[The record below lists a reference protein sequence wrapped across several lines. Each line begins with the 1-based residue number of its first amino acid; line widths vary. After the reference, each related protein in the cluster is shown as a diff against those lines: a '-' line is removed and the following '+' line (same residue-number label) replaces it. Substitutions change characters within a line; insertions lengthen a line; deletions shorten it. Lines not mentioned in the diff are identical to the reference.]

1 MLAAIIAEKLT
12 KEYWLPQQ
20 RRAPYRTLRE
30 DAVRWGGRMVRRLLG
45 RGAAAEGTP
54 LLALRNVSFEVAE
67 GQVTGI
73 IGRNGAGKSTLLK
86 ILGRITR
93 PTSGRALVRGRV
105 GSLLEVGT
113 GFHPELTGREN
124 IYLSGVLLGMRRQEV
139 AEKFDA
145 IVAFAETE
153 RFLDLPVK
161 HYSSG
166 MYMRLAFAV
175 AAHLEPEVLLVDE
188 VLAVG
193 DALFQKKCLGKMDEV
208 ARAGRTVL
216 FVSHNM
222 AAVKRLCRRAIVLR
236 DGQVAADDDVLAAV
250 ARYQQD
256 GLAASGGER
265 VWRSTDLD
273 PHAPALLL
281 AVRVRDAAGQ
291 VTANINSHEPFSVE
305 LEYLN
310 RQEGARLGTTLV
322 VYNADNVCIF
332 GSINNLDPQWHLRP
346 RPAGR
351 YRSVCSLPADLFPD
365 GRLDFSVLIWG
376 EGYTLLHREEQCL
389 SIDIHETEQSARGD
403 YTGGMAGVVRP
414 RLKWHTELVS
424 RETNH
429 A

>member
-1 MLAAIIAEKLT
+1 MPAAIIVENLT
-12 KEYWLPQQ
+12 KEYWLPRQ

-30 DAVRWGGRMVRRLLG
+30 DVVRWGGRMVRRLLG
-45 RGAAAEGTP
+45 RETAEEGTP

-124 IYLSGVLLGMRRQEV
+124 IYLSGVLLGMRRREV
-139 AEKFDA
+139 ADKFDA

-153 RFLDLPVK
+153 RFLDLPIK

-175 AAHLEPEVLLVDE
+175 AAHLEPDVLLVDE

-236 DGQVAADDDVLAAV
+236 DGQVAADDDVLTAV
-250 ARYQQD
+250 ARYQQE
-256 GLAASGGER
+256 GLAAGGGER
-265 VWRSTDLD
+265 VWPPTDLD
-273 PHAPALLL
+273 PQAPAALL
-281 AVRVRDAAGQ
+281 AIRVRDASGQ
-291 VTANINSHEPFSVE
+291 ITANINSHEPFSVE

-322 VYNADNVCIF
+322 VYNADNVCVF
-332 GSINNLDPQWHLRP
+332 ASINNLDPQWHLRP

-351 YRSVCSLPADLFPD
+351 YRSVCHMPADLFPD
-365 GRLDFSVLIWG
+365 GRLDFTVLIWG
-376 EGYTLLHREEQCL
+376 EGYTLVSREEQCL
-389 SIDIHETEQSARGD
+389 SIDIHETEHSARGD
-403 YTGGMAGVVRP
+403 YTGGMAGVIRP

-424 RETNH
+424 RESNNV
-429 A
+429 

>member
-1 MLAAIIAEKLT
+1 MSCAIRVENLT
-12 KEYWLPQQ
+12 KQYWLPPGP
-20 RRAPYRTLRE
+20 RAPYRTLRE
-30 DAVRWGGRMVRRLLG
+30 EVLRWGGNQVRRLLG
-45 RGAAAEGTP
+45 KGAALRGTP
-54 LLALRNVSFEVAE
+54 LVALRNVSFEVPE

-105 GSLLEVGT
+105 GCLLEVGT

-124 IYLSGVLLGMRRQEV
+124 IYLNGVLLGMRRREV
-139 AEKFDA
+139 ARKFDA

-175 AAHLEPEVLLVDE
+175 AAHLDPEVLLVDE

-208 ARAGRTVL
+208 ARTGRTVL

-236 DGQVAADDDVLAAV
+236 DGEVAADGDVLAAV
-250 ARYQQD
+250 ACYQQE
-256 GLAASGGER
+256 GLAEGGGER
-265 VWRSTDLD
+265 VWPPTALD
-273 PHAPALLL
+273 PQAPAALL

-291 VTANINSHEPFSVE
+291 TSANLNSHEPFTVE
-305 LEYLN
+305 IDYLN
-310 RQEGARLGTTLV
+310 RQPGARLGTTLV
-322 VYNADNVCIF
+322 VYNADNVCLF
-332 GSINNLDPQWHLRP
+332 GSIDNRDPQWHLQP

-351 YRSVCSLPADLFPD
+351 YRSVCHVPADLFPD
-365 GRLDFSVLIWG
+365 GRLDLSVLIWG

-389 SIDIHETEQSARGD
+389 SIQIHETEHSARGD
-403 YTGGMAGVVRP
+403 YTGGMAGVFRP
-414 RLKWHTELVS
+414 RLEWHTEFLGPGAS
-424 RETNH
+424 NG
-429 A
+429 

>member
-1 MLAAIIAEKLT
+1 MSAAIVVENLSKQ
-12 KEYWLPQQ
+12 YWLPQE

-30 DAVRWGGRMVRRLLG
+30 ELLRWGGQTLRRLLG
-45 RGAAAEGTP
+45 RATAARGTP

-93 PTSGRALVRGRV
+93 PTAGRALVRGRV

-124 IYLSGVLLGMRRQEV
+124 IYLNGVLLGMRRREV
-139 AEKFDA
+139 ARKFDA
-145 IVAFAETE
+145 IVAFAEVE

-175 AAHLEPEVLLVDE
+175 AAHLNPEILLVDE

-193 DALFQKKCLGKMDEV
+193 DAQFQKKCLGKMDEV
-208 ARAGRTVL
+208 AREGRTVL

-222 AAVKRLCRRAIVLR
+222 AAIKRLCRRAIVLR
-236 DGQVAADDDVLAAV
+236 EGQVVADDEVLAAV
-250 ARYQQD
+250 ACYQQE
-256 GLAASGGER
+256 GLAQGGGER
-265 VWRSTDLD
+265 RWLPSALD
-273 PHAPALLL
+273 PQAPAALL

-291 VTANINSHEPFSVE
+291 ITANLNSHEPFTIEVD
-305 LEYLN
+305 YLN
-310 RQEGARLGTTLV
+310 RHEGARLGTTLV
-322 VYNADNVCIF
+322 VYNADNVCLF
-332 GSINNLDPQWHLRP
+332 GSINNLDPNWHLRP

-351 YRSVCSLPADLFPD
+351 YRSICHLPADLFPD
-365 GRLDFSVLIWG
+365 GRLDLSVLIWG
-376 EGYTLLHREEQCL
+376 EGYTLLQREEQCL
-389 SIDIHETEQSARGD
+389 SIHIHETEHSARGD
-403 YTGGMAGVVRP
+403 YTGGMAGVLRP
-414 RLKWHTELVS
+414 RLAWHTELLPGEAS
-424 RETNH
+424 H
-429 A
+429 G